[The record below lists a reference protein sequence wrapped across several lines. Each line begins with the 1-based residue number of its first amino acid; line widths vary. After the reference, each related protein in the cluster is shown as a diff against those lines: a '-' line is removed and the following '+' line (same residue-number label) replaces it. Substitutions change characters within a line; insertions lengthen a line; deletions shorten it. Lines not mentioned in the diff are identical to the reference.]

1 MLFSGIGLD
10 VGMSAPAAR
19 VAFVTGA
26 SSGIGRATAL
36 RLARSG
42 YRVFATVRTEDAETS
57 VLQEAAGLLLNVIRL
72 DLLDGAAISRAVRT
86 VVDLSGRIDVVVN
99 NAGYGQL
106 GAVEDL
112 SRDVLRRQ
120 FEVNVFA
127 ASQICRE
134 VVPMMR
140 VQRSGTIVNVSS
152 IAGRVSVP
160 LLGAYCASKFALEA
174 LSDALRVETRS
185 FGVRVVLIEPGP
197 VMTQFQEAVRW
208 SRTLLP
214 PESVYERSYD
224 EGFAGSRSRYAA
236 TPERVAQ
243 VVLRAIESAR
253 PRARYRIRLADG
265 VVARLV
271 RVIPTGVLD
280 WGVARWS
287 GLHRRAE

>member
-1 MLFSGIGLD
+1 MLFSGVRLD
-10 VGMSAPAAR
+10 LGMSTPAAP

-36 RLARSG
+36 RLARFG

-57 VLQEAAGLLLNVIRL
+57 LLQEAAGLPLTVLRL
-72 DLLDGAAISRAVRT
+72 DLLDEAAVSRVVRT
-86 VVDLSGRIDVVVN
+86 IFDLSGRIDVVVN

-127 ASQICRE
+127 ASQVCRE
-134 VVPMMR
+134 VLPMMR
-140 VQRSGTIVNVSS
+140 AQGSGTIVNVSS

-160 LLGAYCASKFALEA
+160 LIGAYCASKFALEA
-174 LSDALRVETRS
+174 LSDALRVESRS

-197 VMTQFQEAVRW
+197 VTTRFQEAVRW
-208 SRTLLP
+208 SRSLLP
-214 PESVYERSYD
+214 AESVYLRYYD
-224 EGFAGSRSRYAA
+224 EAFAESPSRYAA
-236 TPERVAQ
+236 TPERVAH
-243 VVLRAIESAR
+243 VILRAIESPR
-253 PRARYRIRLADG
+253 PRARYRIRLAEG
-265 VVARLV
+265 VLARLV
-271 RVIPTGVLD
+271 RVIPAGVLD

-287 GLHRRAE
+287 GLHRRAG